1 MTDVLEGVTILSE
14 TTETPEPVWAMIG
27 FIILGVLLFSLGIYV
42 MIIVIRKKFDSSSD
56 PYFPMF
62 MALSVGLVLLVGGIY
77 KQVNNTPY
85 TVYKVSVDSSVSFVE
100 FTEKYEVIKQD
111 GLIYEV
117 KERTN
122 K

>member
-1 MTDVLEGVTILSE
+1 MEGVTILSE
-14 TTETPEPVWAMIG
+14 TTKTPEPVWAMIG

-42 MIIVIRKKFDSSSD
+42 MISLIRKKFDSSSD

-62 MALSVGLVLLVGGIY
+62 IALSVGLVMLVGGIY

-100 FTEKYEVIKQD
+100 FTEKYEIVNQD

-117 KERTN
+117 RERG